1 MVRIVFVEDNIEQNI
16 CNKDTNYNDVSNNDD
31 ITKIKFEN
39 IYEEI
44 LKITK
49 KEDDIKINRKT
60 LRKRDGLWY
69 NS

>member
-1 MVRIVFVEDNIEQNI
+1 MVRIVFVKDDIEQNI
-16 CNKDTNYNDVSNNDD
+16 CNKDTNYNVFNNND

-39 IYEEI
+39 IYEEM

-49 KEDDIKINRKT
+49 KEDDIKINRKI

-69 NS
+69 NY